1 MNMKKILIIG
11 GNGYIGTHL
20 SKFLKKDYNIQIFG
34 KKENDYNNLS
44 KEFISQ
50 FEIIILLAGHSSVLM
65 CNGDLNSS
73 WNNNVRNFS
82 NLVEKTNYNQKII
95 YASSSSV
102 YGNLGNKVFKEEDFC
117 LNFVNNYDLTKISLD
132 LVAEKFINKGRSII
146 GLRFGTVNGGS
157 NLIRKDLM
165 INSMVYSAMYNG
177 NITISNK
184 NISRPIL
191 SIKDLSR
198 AVKSIID
205 SELFFSGIYNLSSFN
220 STVEQI
226 SNFVKSKINVDIID
240 NGNFNGTYNF
250 NIDSSKFEK
259 LYNFKFLET
268 PISIIDDVIHCYN
281 NCNPEIVSRS
291 QYFYYRG

>member
-1 MNMKKILIIG
+1 MIMKKILIIG
-11 GNGYIGTHL
+11 GNGYIGTYL
-20 SKFLKKDYNIQIFG
+20 NEFLKNDYTIKIFG
-34 KKENDYNNLS
+34 KRYDDYNLLS
-44 KEFISQ
+44 KEFISN

-82 NLVEKTNYNQKII
+82 NLIEKTNNKQKII

-102 YGNLGNKVFKEEDFC
+102 YGNNGNKIFKEEDFC
-117 LNFVNNYDLTKISLD
+117 LDFVNNYDLTKISLD
-132 LVAEKFINKGRSII
+132 LVAEKFINSGRSII

-198 AVKSIID
+198 AVKYIID
-205 SELFFSGIYNLSSFN
+205 SEVFFSGIYNLSSFN
-220 STVEQI
+220 STVEEI
-226 SNFVKSKINVDIID
+226 SKFVKSKIDVDIID
-240 NGNFNGTYNF
+240 NGNFNGAYNF

-259 LYNFKFLET
+259 QYKFKFLET
-268 PISIIDDVIHCYN
+268 PQTIIKDVIDCYT
-281 NCNPEIVSRS
+281 NCYPIIVSRS
-291 QYFYYRG
+291 QYFYYTG